1 MEGIGGRLCP
11 MATDCVRRPLIP
23 GHVFTTTWTQVS
35 VYLRYVISRY
45 IISRT
50 TSSPRTA
57 MSLTVTSFFSSFFVM
72 SPLHLVTSSP
82 VTSSS
87 PPSVTSSLRPPCDI
101 ILSPSDIILLP
112 RRESPL
118 CSSLPLRALGLESLL
133 FTYFNFLSFFVLN
146 CSWQPVEDFNCGKE
160 LFNP

>member
-1 MEGIGGRLCP
+1 MVSIARSGDLVMEGIGGRLCP
-11 MATDCVRRPLIP
+11 MATDCARPLTP

-50 TSSPRTA
+50 TSSPRIA
-57 MSLTVTSFFSSFFVM
+57 MSLTVTSFFSSFFVT

-87 PPSVTSSLRPPCDI
+87 PPSVTSSLRPPVTSSPRLV
-101 ILSPSDIILLP
+101 ILSPSRAARAPSAPHSLSELL
-112 RRESPL
+112 
-118 CSSLPLRALGLESLL
+118 
-133 FTYFNFLSFFVLN
+133 
-146 CSWQPVEDFNCGKE
+146 D
-160 LFNP
+160 